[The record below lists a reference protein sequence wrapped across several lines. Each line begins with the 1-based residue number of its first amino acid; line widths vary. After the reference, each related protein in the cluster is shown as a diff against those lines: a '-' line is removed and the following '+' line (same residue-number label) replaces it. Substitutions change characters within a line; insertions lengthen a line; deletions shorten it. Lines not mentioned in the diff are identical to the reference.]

1 MCSSDLIRRTAL
13 AQGSWCREISKNAY
27 EIREVARK
35 YIAFSRD
42 NTYDKDVIYRI
53 PICET
58 CQAMNAE
65 IALEAVEYLLD
76 GQRDTLWDKQSGH
89 REETNLPERQE
100 RWAKALA
107 GVYWPGRM
115 EEAAPHLFIDGA
127 HNPGAIEVFVDSVR
141 RLKSG
146 KTGGDVLVFSAVSDK
161 KYEKMIA
168 YLCRHLEVR
177 AIIVTKIEDDRGVP
191 AEELLKLF
199 RKYTKTETLCCPRLA
214 DALLEARR
222 LQKDG
227 GSAGDIYCLGSL
239 YLAGMVKKLLSG
251 GGLDVEF

>member
-1 MCSSDLIRRTAL
+1 MF
-13 AQGSWCREISKNAY
+13 AY
-27 EIREVARK
+27 
-35 YIAFSRD
+35 
-42 NTYDKDVIYRI
+42 
-53 PICET
+53 
-58 CQAMNAE
+58 
-65 IALEAVEYLLD
+65 YL
-76 GQRDTLWDKQSGH
+76 
-89 REETNLPERQE
+89 
-100 RWAKALA
+100 
-107 GVYWPGRM
+107 
-115 EEAAPHLFIDGA
+115 
-127 HNPGAIEVFVDSVR
+127 DSV
-141 RLKSG
+141 KSLECFLDIVIISQ
-146 KTGGDVLVFSAVSDK
+146 KFHYRGDD
-161 KYEKMIA
+161 
-168 YLCRHLEVR
+168 LEVR

>member
-1 MCSSDLIRRTAL
+1 
-13 AQGSWCREISKNAY
+13 
-27 EIREVARK
+27 
-35 YIAFSRD
+35 
-42 NTYDKDVIYRI
+42 
-53 PICET
+53 
-58 CQAMNAE
+58 
-65 IALEAVEYLLD
+65 
-76 GQRDTLWDKQSGH
+76 
-89 REETNLPERQE
+89 
-100 RWAKALA
+100 
-107 GVYWPGRM
+107 M